1 MGGWDETDDLP
12 PAFANSLTVTKYAA
26 SRAAA
31 YAALQEEDL
40 GLNMVAKDWY
50 HVVPIV
56 HGRIENCM

>member
-12 PAFANSLTVTKYAA
+12 PPFANSLTATNA

-31 YAALQEEDL
+31 YAAPQEEVLD
-40 GLNMVAKDWY
+40 LNMVAKHWY
-50 HVVPIV
+50 

>member
-12 PAFANSLTVTKYAA
+12 PPFANSLTATNA

-31 YAALQEEDL
+31 YAAPQEEELDF
-40 GLNMVAKDWY
+40 NMVVVSKDWY
-50 HVVPIV
+50 

>member
-12 PAFANSLTVTKYAA
+12 PPFANSLTVTKYAA

-50 HVVPIV
+50 H
-56 HGRIENCM
+56 GRIENCM

>member
-12 PAFANSLTVTKYAA
+12 PPFANSLTATNA

-31 YAALQEEDL
+31 YVYAAPQEEVLD
-40 GLNMVAKDWY
+40 LNMVSKHWY
-50 HVVPIV
+50 